1 MEITEELGANYLVL
15 EDKVKDEDQYLLRML
30 TENYI
35 KNLLSCRQG
44 YRNEEPVLKYDV
56 SNMHSLVTE
65 YEHSI
70 LSATELENMLLE
82 LLSIGARAREYLLDE
97 KNIVYNP
104 EYMFVDVEDDS
115 LNLLYVPYE
124 TDEMIALHHMNKGRY
139 YFLADF
145 LLDKVDPNDEKAVK
159 IAYEFYRMSK
169 EELFSLDKFCTYIK
183 RLRTESREKKATEV
197 DSLRIKSLEEKEGE
211 LYALQ
216 KDNDIQSGRESK
228 KAFSIRSLWKK
239 RKERKEDDIKMPDGI
254 VTVDDYW
261 GASDD
266 EDVIRCSGSPA
277 EDEEEDDNLT
287 MFFDVSEQEVHRIV
301 WYENGKE
308 QTKVLTSWPV
318 VLGKQKGTDNL
329 CINDPSVSRRHAR
342 LNCRNNSIFIE
353 DLGSKNGTFMNGRK
367 VKSGEEI
374 PISADDR
381 LQLGRV
387 AFSII
392 S

>member
-15 EDKVKDEDQYLLRML
+15 EDRVKEEDRYLLRML

-35 KNLLSCRQG
+35 KNLLSCRCG
-44 YRNEEPVLKYDV
+44 YRNEEAVLKYEV
-56 SNMHSLVTE
+56 SNMHSLATE

-70 LSATELENMLLE
+70 LSSTELENMLLE
-82 LLSIGARAREYLLDE
+82 LLSIGTRAREYLLDE

-115 LNLLYVPYE
+115 LNLLCVPYE

-145 LLDKVDPNDEKAVK
+145 LLDKVDHNDEKAVK

-169 EELFSLDKFCTYIK
+169 EELFSLEKFCTYIK
-183 RLRTESREKKATEV
+183 RLQTDSKESKLTESEAVRT
-197 DSLRIKSLEEKEGE
+197 IPYEEKVDNF
-211 LYALQ
+211 LTDP
-216 KDNDIQSGRESK
+216 KDDVISTGRESK
-228 KAFSIRSLWKK
+228 KTFSIRSILQK
-239 RKERKEDDIKMPDGI
+239 RRERKEDDIKMPDGI

-266 EDVIRCSGSPA
+266 EDVIKCSGVRP
-277 EDEEEDDNLT
+277 EEEEDDDNLT

-374 PISADDR
+374 PISAEDR

-387 AFSII
+387 ALSII